1 MPLKPS
7 KFAKT
12 NMERLQV
19 RRASTS
25 ALRKLI
31 GIQAIRCEGYT
42 MTVISADCT
51 CYASK
56 VNLKA
61 GMVTLGWAV
70 GSLKPALITEL
81 MSL

>member
-31 GIQAIRCEGYT
+31 GTQAIRG
-42 MTVISADCT
+42 A
-51 CYASK
+51 K
-56 VNLKA
+56 
-61 GMVTLGWAV
+61 VTL
-70 GSLKPALITEL
+70 
-81 MSL
+81 